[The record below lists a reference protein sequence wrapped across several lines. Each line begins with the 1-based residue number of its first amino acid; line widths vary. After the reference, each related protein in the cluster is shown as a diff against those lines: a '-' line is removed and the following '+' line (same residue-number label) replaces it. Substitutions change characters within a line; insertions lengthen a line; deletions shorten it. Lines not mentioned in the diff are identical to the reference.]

1 MDAAEAKTAS
11 KYIAFGLVALAAVS
25 ALTLGWKYL
34 TAEVSGRVNAEVQ
47 IESAPSRLANYEAYF
62 DQCAAIQG
70 YEASLVVQR
79 EALVGL
85 TGDDAQRVKTVIAG
99 ISAQRSRAIAQY
111 NVDVRKD
118 YTKARFLDSGL
129 PKVIDAQSESTVCA
143 N

>member
-1 MDAAEAKTAS
+1 MKASEAKSAS
-11 KYIAFGLVALAAVS
+11 LYLVFAALVLIVLSAGLLA
-25 ALTLGWKYL
+25 WKYL

-47 IESAPSRLANYEAYF
+47 IESAPSRIANYEGYF

-70 YEASLVVQR
+70 YEASLVAQK
-79 EALVGL
+79 ATLAGL
-85 TGDDAQRVKTVIAG
+85 NGDDANRVRTVIAG
-99 ISAQRSRAIAQY
+99 ITAQRSRAIAQY

-129 PKVIDAQSESTVCA
+129 PKVIDAKSEVTVCA

>member
-1 MDAAEAKTAS
+1 MKASEAKSAS
-11 KYIAFGLVALAAVS
+11 LYLVFAVLVLIVLSAGLLA
-25 ALTLGWKYL
+25 WRYL

-47 IESAPSRLANYEAYF
+47 LESAPSRIANYESYF

-70 YEASLVVQR
+70 YEAALAAQRSSL
-79 EALVGL
+79 AGL
-85 TGDDAQRVKTVIAG
+85 SGDDASRVKTVIAG

-129 PKVIDAQSESTVCA
+129 PKAIDDKSESTICA

>member
-1 MDAAEAKTAS
+1 MKASEAKSAS
-11 KYIAFGLVALAAVS
+11 LYLVFAVLVLIVLSAGMLA
-25 ALTLGWKYL
+25 WKYL

-47 IESAPSRLANYEAYF
+47 IESAPSRIANYESYF

-70 YEASLVVQR
+70 YEASLVAQKA
-79 EALVGL
+79 ALSGL
-85 TGDDAQRVKTVIAG
+85 TGDDASRIRTVIAG
-99 ISAQRSRAIAQY
+99 ITAQRSRAIAQY

-129 PKVIDAQSESTVCA
+129 PKAIDAKSEVTVCA